1 MAKNLFHPQ
10 FRSNRVLLLQGPV
23 GPFFKRLSKDLRTRK
38 NSVFKINFN
47 AGDCFF
53 YPNGMLFRDSID
65 TLDSFLSHTIKENQ
79 INAVVLFGDCRPIH
93 RVALKVA
100 TDIGLQIFVFEEGY
114 IRPNHI
120 TLEQVGVNGNS
131 LLPKNAEYYLQQVV
145 NQTTIETEIGKT
157 YWYAALWAVLY
168 YTAASLGSFRFPNYQ
183 HHRPLN
189 ISEGIP
195 WLIGGLRKLK
205 FKLRERKI
213 EHRLSHELQNQY
225 FLVPLQVPSD
235 AQIEFH
241 SSFSNISEFIQTVIS
256 SFAAY
261 APQDTFLVI
270 KQHPFD
276 RGYNDYTSFIN
287 RLSHEHGITDRV
299 LYIHD
304 QHLPTLLK
312 NARGVV
318 TINSTV
324 GLSAIYHSTPTIV
337 CGEAVYDIPQMCFQG
352 NLDDFWQQATE
363 FTVSRELYDKYIA
376 YLEQRC
382 QVNGSFYR
390 RIKNTGNYAGLNL
403 LRENFL

>member
-1 MAKNLFHPQ
+1 MAKNLFHSQ
-10 FRSNRVLLLQGPV
+10 FRDNRVLLLQGPV
-23 GPFFKRLSKDLRTRK
+23 GPFFNRLSKDLRARQ
-38 NSVFKINFN
+38 NRVFKVNFN

-53 YPNGMLFRDSID
+53 YPNGLLFRDSID
-65 TLDSFLSHTIKENQ
+65 TLNSFLSRTITENQ
-79 INAVVLFGDCRPIH
+79 VNAVVLFGDCRPIH

-100 TDIGLQIFVFEEGY
+100 TDMGVQIFVFEEGY

-131 LLPKNAEYYLQQVV
+131 LLPKNTEYYSQQIINQPVV
-145 NQTTIETEIGKT
+145 ETEIGKT
-157 YWYAALWAVLY
+157 YWYAALWSVLY

-183 HHRPLN
+183 HHRPLS

-195 WLIGGLRKLK
+195 WLIGGLRKFK
-205 FKLRERKI
+205 FKLRERNI
-213 EHRLSHELQNQY
+213 EHRLSHELKNQY
-225 FLVPLQVPSD
+225 FLAPLQVPSD

-241 SSFSNISEFIQTVIS
+241 SNFSDVSEFIQTIIC
-256 SFAAY
+256 SFATHAS
-261 APQDTFLVI
+261 QDTFLVI

-276 RGYNDYTSFIN
+276 RGYNDYTGIIHQFS
-287 RLSHEHGITDRV
+287 RKHGVADRV

-324 GLSAIYHSTPTIV
+324 GLSAIHHSIPTIV

-352 NLDDFWQQATE
+352 SLNDFWQQAKE
-363 FTVSRELYDKYIA
+363 FIVNHELYDKYIA

-390 RIKNTGNYAGLNL
+390 RIKNTDNYAGLNL
-403 LRENFL
+403 SRENFL

>member
-10 FRSNRVLLLQGPV
+10 FRNNRVLLLQGPV

-53 YPNGMLFRDSID
+53 YPNGLLFRDSID
-65 TLDSFLSHTIKENQ
+65 TLDSFLSRTIQENQ

-100 TDIGLQIFVFEEGY
+100 TDIGIQIFVFEEGY

-120 TLEQVGVNGNS
+120 TLEQVGVNGYS
-131 LLPKNAEYYLQQVV
+131 LLPKNAEYYYQQII
-145 NQTTIETEIGKT
+145 NQPEVETEIGKT
-157 YWYAALWAVLY
+157 YWYATLWAVLY

-189 ISEGIP
+189 ISEGVP

-205 FKLRERKI
+205 FKFRERKF
-213 EHRLSHELQNQY
+213 ERRLSHELKNQY
-225 FLVPLQVPSD
+225 FLTPLQVPSD

-241 SSFSNISEFIQTVIS
+241 SNFSNVSEFIQTIIS
-256 SFAAY
+256 SFATY

-276 RGYNDYTSFIN
+276 RGYNDYTDFIHQ
-287 RLSHEHGITDRV
+287 LSHEYTVADRV

-324 GLSAIYHSTPTIV
+324 GLSAIHHSTPTIV

-352 NLDDFWQQATE
+352 NLDDFWQQAAE
-363 FTVSRELYDKYIA
+363 FTVSHELYDKYIA

-382 QVNGSFYR
+382 QINGSFYR
-390 RIKNTGNYAGLNL
+390 RIKNSGNHAGLNL
-403 LRENFL
+403 SRENFT